1 MYACM
6 HLCTYVCTY
15 VCACMYLYV
24 CVCMHVCM
32 YVCMYLPMHA
42 CMSMQVSMH
51 VRLYVCMYVCMIC
64 MYVYKYTY
72 IYIAYVCFVY
82 VLIYQPLWRRRTQHC
97 TWSLDHSKTLGRLQ
111 FGCKGS
117 LGSRQGFGVLG
128 GWLTFAQGS
137 LGWGGSF
144 HAVVPRTA
152 PRTKT
157 RCLDKQTCL

>member
-1 MYACM
+1 MHASMY
-6 HLCTYVCTY
+6 
-15 VCACMYLYV
+15 
-24 CVCMHVCM
+24 VCM
-32 YVCMYLPMHA
+32 YVCMRVHVFVCMCVYA
-42 CMSMQVSMH
+42 CMYVCMYVFTYACMH
-51 VRLYVCMYVCMIC
+51 EYASKYACTSVCMYVCMIC

>member
-1 MYACM
+1 MHASMY
-6 HLCTYVCTY
+6 
-15 VCACMYLYV
+15 
-24 CVCMHVCM
+24 VCM
-32 YVCMYLPMHA
+32 YVCMRVHVFVCMCVYACMYVFTYACMHA
-42 CMSMQVSMH
+42 YASKYACTS
-51 VRLYVCMYVCMIC
+51 VCMYVCMIC

>member
-1 MYACM
+1 MHACIYVRMYVRMYARACICM
-6 HLCTYVCTY
+6 YVC
-15 VCACMYLYV
+15 
-24 CVCMHVCM
+24 VCM
-32 YVCMYLPMHA
+32 YVCMYVFTYA
-42 CMSMQVSMH
+42 CMHEYASKYACTS
-51 VRLYVCMYVCMIC
+51 VCMYVCMIC